1 VSSLLIGLLGALVAT
16 NPPASMSNL
25 LTATTG
31 VSISVTASN
40 DPVRMELKKV
50 MEDDD
55 SAQGE
60 VDGWIVENQQFAA
73 KGAGVPAEE
82 LNRRIRKRFER
93 VRQGYEDFI
102 KRHPDHAEAR
112 VAYASYLN
120 DLGDEEGSV
129 AQLLKAQELDRTDPA
144 IWNNLANYYGHRGPV
159 KKAFEHYEK
168 AIALNPAEPVYHW
181 NFATTVYLFR
191 KDAKEYYRLTEPQV
205 FDKAMGLYAR
215 ALELDPT
222 NFPLATDLASSY
234 YGMKPVPAEKAL
246 VAWTN
251 ALQLAGDELEREGV
265 AIHLARI
272 KMYYAGRLEEARAH
286 LNSVTND
293 HYAELKK
300 RLARNLEERETLA
313 KATNGPPASL
323 EEKD

>member
-1 VSSLLIGLLGALVAT
+1 MSSLLIGLLGVLVAT
-16 NPPASMSNL
+16 NPPAAVSNL
-25 LTATTG
+25 VLTTTG
-31 VSISVTASN
+31 ISVKLPDAN
-40 DPVRMELKKV
+40 EPFRKELDKLME
-50 MEDDD
+50 EDDA
-55 SAQGE
+55 AQAE
-60 VDGWIVENQQFAA
+60 VDDWILENQRFAA
-73 KGAGVPAEE
+73 KGAGVPADE

-102 KRHPDHAEAR
+102 KRHPDNAEAR
-112 VAYASYLN
+112 VAYSSYLN

-129 AQLLKAQELDRTDPA
+129 VQLLKAQELDRTDPA
-144 IWNNLANYYGHRGPV
+144 VWNNLANYYGHRGPV

-168 AIALNPAEPVYHW
+168 AIELNPAEPVYYW

-191 KDAKEYYRLTEPQV
+191 KDVKEHYRLTEPQV

-215 ALELDPT
+215 ALALDPT

-234 YGMKPVPAEKAL
+234 YGMKPVPAEPAL

-251 ALQLAGDELEREGV
+251 ALRIAGNELEREGV

-272 KMYYAGRLEEARAH
+272 KMYYAGRPEEARAH

-293 HYAELKK
+293 IYAELKK
-300 RLARNLEERETLA
+300 RLVRNLEERERLA
-313 KATNGPPASL
+313 KATNGPPANAAP
-323 EEKD
+323 DQ